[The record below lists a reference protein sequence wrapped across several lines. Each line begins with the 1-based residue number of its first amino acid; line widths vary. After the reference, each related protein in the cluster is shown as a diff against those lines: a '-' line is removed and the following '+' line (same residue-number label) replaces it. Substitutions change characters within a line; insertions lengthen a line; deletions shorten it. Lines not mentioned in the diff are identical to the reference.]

1 MHTHDAIPVARINL
15 DLNTARPYRMI
26 RRMDHPPRPVCASS
40 RPTRKVRVW
49 IPIRH

>member
-1 MHTHDAIPVARINL
+1 MHTHDAIPIARINL
-15 DLNTARPYRMI
+15 DLNTARPYRII
-26 RRMDHPPRPVCASS
+26 RRMDHLSQPVCASS